1 MMKEFYPMIR
11 ENGRIVNVSSIRA
24 TDAQL
29 GFDPIYGNSVC
40 EILHSRNIW
49 LELSN
54 LENLAHQFIN
64 DCKEGK
70 NEKIGW
76 PKSAYATSKLFVN
89 GITRVYSW
97 VKKQLFISIT
107 YMNFTKFC
115 FSGWT
120 GLMPWLDFLYL
131 RLRNFLH
138 WFDFKQY
145 FGFSGIRIFFEVL
158 DLVVMAHY

>member
-1 MMKEFYPMIR
+1 MMKAFYPMIR

-40 EILHSRNIW
+40 EILHSRNIS
-49 LELSN
+49 LDLRN

-70 NEKIGW
+70 NEKVGW

-89 GITRVYSW
+89 GKHNIYEFY
-97 VKKQLFISIT
+97 KILF
-107 YMNFTKFC
+107 
-115 FSGWT
+115 
-120 GLMPWLDFLYL
+120 
-131 RLRNFLH
+131 
-138 WFDFKQY
+138 
-145 FGFSGIRIFFEVL
+145 
-158 DLVVMAHY
+158 

>member
-1 MMKEFYPMIR
+1 MKINFFGTLDMMKAFYPMIR

-89 GITRVYSW
+89 GITRVYS
-97 VKKQLFISIT
+97 
-107 YMNFTKFC
+107 
-115 FSGWT
+115 
-120 GLMPWLDFLYL
+120 
-131 RLRNFLH
+131 
-138 WFDFKQY
+138 
-145 FGFSGIRIFFEVL
+145 
-158 DLVVMAHY
+158 